1 MSTNGIF
8 EDEKNQ
14 DLIIADTRPEATG
27 RSNDLGELAQEY
39 GQKIADTAVI
49 ARDFVAEKL
58 NVAGEKIKDLQNRD
72 FSEVA
77 EQAKDYAKK
86 NPAQVIAAAAAAG
99 FLLGILVKIGRRR

>member
-8 EDEKNQ
+8 ENEQNQ
-14 DLIIADTRPEATG
+14 DLMIAEPGLDAGG

-39 GQKIADTAVI
+39 GQKIADKAVL

-72 FSEVA
+72 FGEVA
-77 EQAKDYAKK
+77 EQAKDYARK
-86 NPAQVIAAAAAAG
+86 NPGQVIAAAAAAG
-99 FLLGILVKIGRRR
+99 FLLGILVKVGRRR

>member
-1 MSTNGIF
+1 MSNTGIF
-8 EDEKNQ
+8 EEEQNQ
-14 DLIIADTRPEATG
+14 DLVISDQKPDAGG
-27 RSNDLGELAQEY
+27 RSNDLGEVAQEY
-39 GQKIADTAVI
+39 GQKIADKAVI

-86 NPAQVIAAAAAAG
+86 NPGQVIAVAAAAG
-99 FLLGILVKIGRRR
+99 FILGLLVKAGRRR